1 MLYDFR
7 EYNYSE
13 EIDMTLNLLKF
24 RPPLKTRKI
33 AQLQKII
40 IFTCNPIKNQDTRH
54 ELPKGIYNPNQYRK
68 IWVIKICCFP
78 GIIIMQHF
86 CKMASF
92 A

>member
-1 MLYDFR
+1 MALGNIIIQMRDR
-7 EYNYSE
+7 H
-13 EIDMTLNLLKF
+13 DTKF
-24 RPPLKTRKI
+24 TQISTPLKTRKI

-54 ELPKGIYNPNQYRK
+54 ELPKGIFNPNQYRK
-68 IWVIKICCFP
+68 IWDIKICCFP

-86 CKMASF
+86 CKMTSF